1 MLLTHGFDAV
11 STTLNELSTLF
22 RVQPVKNQPP
32 SQSSDLRPH
41 FQAFLAGCQPRIP
54 RIGGAYPTALTNGN
68 TWSDLIGVLREDAEY
83 AGITARPAASAN
95 SVAALCF
102 ETIADIVQQTS
113 HFDTL
118 FEATVDTLVFADA
131 DQLLGGTTQ
140 HALGVM
146 WVNTNVPWT
155 ASMMREFLVQQFT
168 HILLDIDDYRY
179 GHASPTANSNARNLL
194 PQSPSHQS
202 TLRAVHSTI
211 TASEIL
217 TLRATITGEPTP
229 AVVVPPTP
237 QLAASTLN
245 TTTSLLR
252 NRDSAAALSPRAFS
266 LLETAQ
272 RSVQQAI
279 APRTISIP
287 DDVTM
292 STNPSTASPTTDW
305 ATTQH

>member
-1 MLLTHGFDAV
+1 MLLTHGFDAI

-22 RVQPVKNQPP
+22 RAHPVVEESTTKTT
-32 SQSSDLRPH
+32 SIRPH

-54 RIGGAYPTALTNGN
+54 RVGGTYPTAVTGGN
-68 TWSDLIGVLREDAEY
+68 TWSDLVGVLREDAIH
-83 AGITARPAASAN
+83 AHISTRPPSTGN
-95 SVAALCF
+95 RVAAMCF
-102 ETIADIVQQTS
+102 ETIADLAHHTS
-113 HFDTL
+113 QFDSL
-118 FEATVDTLVFADA
+118 FEATVDALVFADA

-140 HALGVM
+140 HALGVL

-168 HILLDIDDYRY
+168 HILLDIDDYRH
-179 GHASPTANSNARNLL
+179 GHANPTAT
-194 PQSPSHQS
+194 S
-202 TLRAVHSTI
+202 TNRGALTHSATNHSALRAVHSTI

-229 AVVVPPTP
+229 AVVMPPTP

-252 NRDSAAALSPRAFS
+252 DRESAAMLSPRAFS

-272 RSVQQAI
+272 KAIQQAI
-279 APRTISIP
+279 TPRAISVP
-287 DDVTM
+287 DDLTTSTSPSVAIPTPDWVTA
-292 STNPSTASPTTDW
+292 P
-305 ATTQH
+305 H